1 MNIELLKA
9 RQTKFAG
16 YIAVY
21 VAIIITAVV
30 VVNVLANRYDK
41 SYDGTANKRYSLS
54 DQTKKIVREL
64 NQDATIRYFDQS
76 TRYNQAKD
84 ILDQYSS
91 LSPKIHIEYVDP
103 DKSPEVARAA
113 GIKNYGAAV
122 VEIGGK
128 KEEAKSLTEEGITG
142 AFIRDLKNNTRTVCF
157 ITGSGEHQIDDGDR
171 EGLSH
176 FKDLLAKDDYES
188 KSIDLLQK
196 AEVPSACTTLVVAGP
211 TRNYEQP
218 EVDAIKKYIE
228 DGGRAFFMLDPP
240 LKMGRSEIADNDA
253 LATLLQGWG
262 VTLDKDLILDL
273 NPIGQMAG
281 LGPQV
286 ALVTSYSSQP
296 IVSEMKGTAT
306 GFPLSR
312 SMEIKN
318 ADKTTVQKLFDSSGS
333 SLATSNLN
341 SPEVNIRDPK
351 NKKGPL
357 TIAAAGTYNTGKQNS
372 QGRFVVVGSS
382 SWAANRFIG
391 FNGNDDLA
399 LNAVN
404 WLASDEDLIS
414 IRPKAQEDRRITM
427 TRGQLNF
434 VRATSQFVLPLVV
447 VLAGVAVWWKRR

>member
-142 AFIRDLKNNTRTVCF
+142 AFIRVLKNRTRTVCLVG
-157 ITGSGEHQIDDGDR
+157 GSGEHQIDDSDR
-171 EGLSH
+171 NGYSR
-176 FKDLLAKDDYES
+176 FKELLGKDEYES
-188 KSIDLLQK
+188 KSINLLQK
-196 AEVPSACTTLVVAGP
+196 AEIPADCTVIVVGGPSVD
-211 TRNYEQP
+211 YQQP
-218 EVDAIKKYIE
+218 QVDAVKKYVE
-228 DGGRAFFMLDPP
+228 GGGRALFMLDAP
-240 LKMGRSEIADNDA
+240 LKVGRETSYNDV
-253 LATLLQGWG
+253 LTKQLQSWG
-262 VTLDKDLILDL
+262 VTLNKDLILDL
-273 NPIGQMAG
+273 NPIGQLMG

-286 ALVTSYSSQP
+286 ALVSTYDSHA
-296 IVSEMKGTAT
+296 IVNTLKGTAT
-306 GFPLSR
+306 GFPFSR
-312 SMEIKN
+312 SMEVKN
-318 ADKTTVQKLFDSSGS
+318 SDKTTVEKLFDSSDNSVATTNLS
-333 SLATSNLN
+333 ST
-341 SPEVNIRDPK
+341 EVDPNDPK
-351 NKKGPL
+351 NRKGPL
-357 TIAAAGTYNTGKQNS
+357 TIAAAGSYDTSKENR
-372 QGRFVVVGSS
+372 QGRFV
-382 SWAANRFIG
+382 
-391 FNGNDDLA
+391 
-399 LNAVN
+399 
-404 WLASDEDLIS
+404 
-414 IRPKAQEDRRITM
+414 
-427 TRGQLNF
+427 
-434 VRATSQFVLPLVV
+434 
-447 VLAGVAVWWKRR
+447 